1 VGSGSMR
8 SLLVATLVVSASA
21 FFASTVGHATVNS
34 RAAVAP
40 TMKHHEFYQRIS
52 RAEAGRMR
60 LCIVRTNNHIYAQV
74 VDDAKG
80 HVLVSA
86 STVEKGG
93 RKEYGGNCDSAI
105 EVGKRIASRAIEKG
119 VEQVYFD
126 RNGFKYHGR
135 VAALADAAREAG
147 LSF

>member
-1 VGSGSMR
+1 MPALCCV
-8 SLLVATLVVSASA
+8 SLCP
-21 FFASTVGHATVNS
+21 H
-34 RAAVAP
+34 AVARSDALNVSQSDCLLY
-40 TMKHHEFYQRIS
+40 H
-52 RAEAGRMR
+52 
-60 LCIVRTNNHIYAQV
+60 RTNNHIYAQV